1 MPGRRGKLFYESLP
15 LTFFAIAESFLEVM
29 VLLGKIEPDH
39 FSNSGIL
46 EKLPEIY
53 TWIHGIEDL
62 LEGVHATMC
71 DGGGVHRG
79 DVSESASFN
88 D

>member
-15 LTFFAIAESFLEVM
+15 LTFFAIAESLPEVM
-29 VLLGKIEPDH
+29 VLLGKIKPDH
-39 FSNSGIL
+39 SANSGIL
-46 EKLPEIY
+46 EKLSEIY

-62 LEGVHATMC
+62 SEGVHATMC
-71 DGGGVHRG
+71 NGGGVHRG
-79 DVSESASFN
+79 DVLESASFN